1 MYNIT
6 SDVFLSNMLPDFGT
20 RRLASIQS
28 VINARREPVQQTS
41 LLQRARQALGGKATL
56 STLKLQ
62 GMIPED
68 FIEKQVPWSDMHYSI
83 HNCISFGFTW
93 DHMRAMAIQP
103 ADLRTFSWKHYK
115 QLHVGAKEMM
125 GINID
130 VHDLIQLKF
139 SAPQL
144 RELGWTWAMLKDI
157 GATEDILPMTATEI
171 RTYFRNT
178 GGATSVGMAPTK
190 SAVFHF

>member
-1 MYNIT
+1 
-6 SDVFLSNMLPDFGT
+6 MLPDFGT
-20 RRLASIQS
+20 RRLASIQA

-41 LLQRARQALGGKATL
+41 LLERARQALGGKASL

-68 FIEKQVPWSDMHYSI
+68 FIEKQVSWSDIRYSI
-83 HNCISFGFTW
+83 DSCIAFGFTW

-103 ADLRTFSWKHYK
+103 ADLKTFQWKHYK
-115 QLHVGAKEMM
+115 QLKVGAKEMVE
-125 GINID
+125 INID
-130 VHDLIQLKF
+130 VHDLVQLKF
-139 SAPQL
+139 TAPQL

-157 GATEDILPMTATEI
+157 GATEETLQMTPNEI

-178 GGATSVGMAPTK
+178 GSAAASVNVAPTR

>member
-1 MYNIT
+1 
-6 SDVFLSNMLPDFGT
+6 MLPDFGT
-20 RRLASIQS
+20 RRLASIQA

-41 LLQRARQALGGKATL
+41 LLQRARQALGGRASL

-68 FIEKQVPWSDMHYSI
+68 LIEKQVPWSDIRYSI
-83 HNCISFGFTW
+83 DNCIAFGFTW

-103 ADLRTFSWKHYK
+103 ADLKTFGWKHYK
-115 QLHVGAKEMM
+115 QLKVGAKEIMD
-125 GINID
+125 INVD
-130 VHDLIQLKF
+130 VHDIVQLKF
-139 SAPQL
+139 TAPQL

-157 GATEDILPMTATEI
+157 GATEETLQMTPNEI

-178 GGATSVGMAPTK
+178 GNATSVAVAPTR
-190 SAVFHF
+190 SAVFQF

>member
-1 MYNIT
+1 
-6 SDVFLSNMLPDFGT
+6 MLPDFGT

-41 LLQRARQALGGKATL
+41 LLQRARQALGGKASL

-68 FIEKQVPWSDMHYSI
+68 FIEKQVPWSDVHYSI
-83 HNCISFGFTW
+83 DSCIAFGFTW
-93 DHMRAMAIQP
+93 EHMRAMAIQP
-103 ADLRTFSWKHYK
+103 ADLRTFAWKHYK
-115 QLHVGAKEMM
+115 QLKIGAKELMD
-125 GINID
+125 INID

-139 SAPQL
+139 TAPQL

-157 GATEDILPMTATEI
+157 GATEEILPMTATEI

-178 GGATSVGMAPTK
+178 GSVTSVNVAPSR